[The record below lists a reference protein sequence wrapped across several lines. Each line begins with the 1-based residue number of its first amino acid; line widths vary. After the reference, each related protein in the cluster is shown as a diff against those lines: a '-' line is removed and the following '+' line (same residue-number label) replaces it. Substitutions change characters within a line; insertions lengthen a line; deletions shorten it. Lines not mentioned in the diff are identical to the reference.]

1 MGIIIGDTIE
11 LQNGL
16 SVTNSYGSVGYETVT
31 VTKQRN
37 DSMEINEETGEET
50 IKTTTYNYILRGR
63 GVIWATKELR
73 NGHKPKLKHENI
85 AITYDDDT
93 FLSQNVY
100 TLLYNKWKTNY
111 TTVTDDL

>member
-16 SVTNSYGSVGYETVT
+16 SVANSYGSVGYESVT
-31 VTKQRN
+31 SQNKN
-37 DSMEINEETGEET
+37 DTTEINEETGEET
-50 IKTTTYNYILRGR
+50 TTTTYNYILRGR

-73 NGHKPKLKHENI
+73 NQLKPKLKHENI

-100 TLLYNKWKTNY
+100 SLLYNQWKTNF